1 MTSAVR
7 PEQAES
13 RSSPTSLCRRAT
25 SGSTR
30 PWLAPRS
37 SSPRRPAFW
46 RHAGSMAPLASSS
59 RGGSLPAVRRF
70 TPTPWPTHRPCSPV
84 MACSLPGRCSIASD
98 RYFSRA
104 RIVAALQA
112 LGDELTS
119 QGVRGQIFVVGGAA
133 MALAY
138 STRRVTKDID
148 AVFEPK
154 AVIYTA
160 AARVAE
166 QLGLPGDWLNDAVK
180 GFLPGPDEDS
190 RPVPNIRGLEVTT
203 ASPRYLLALKLMA
216 MRFGEDDED
225 IELLLKECGCAAPR
239 EALDLLQHL

>member
-1 MTSAVR
+1 
-7 PEQAES
+7 
-13 RSSPTSLCRRAT
+13 
-25 SGSTR
+25 
-30 PWLAPRS
+30 
-37 SSPRRPAFW
+37 
-46 RHAGSMAPLASSS
+46 
-59 RGGSLPAVRRF
+59 
-70 TPTPWPTHRPCSPV
+70 

-112 LGDELTS
+112 LGDDLLR
-119 QGVRGQIFVVGGAA
+119 QGVRGQIFIVGGAA

-154 AVIYTA
+154 AFIYRA

-166 QLGLPGDWLNDAVK
+166 QHGLPDNWLSDAVK
-180 GFLPGPDEDS
+180 GFLPGSDEEA
-190 RPVPNIRGLEVTT
+190 RPVPEVRGLEVTT
-203 ASPRYLLALKLMA
+203 ASPRYLLAMKLMA

-225 IELLLKECGCAAPR
+225 IEILLRECGVRSAG
-239 EALDLLQHL
+239 EALDLLQRMYPYREPPVKTRLFLEELLGAAPD